1 MAMSMSPRDDGDAAR
16 GSVDLWAMAA
26 ELERQ
31 FAGYKQ
37 RFAQRTSTCDDD
49 DDGRQ
54 DVDVEDHDGD
64 GVSSGEEEEAR
75 DVDGGVRGRM
85 YEAYTRRRDERLRA
99 VWRARMERKEAE
111 VMALWARLQGGGGP
125 TAGLEAEDD
134 DGAAG
139 EVGNSVTHG
148 SMTFSCLRSPSRHVR
163 ALLVSFLRPVQL
175 QTRPC

>member
-1 MAMSMSPRDDGDAAR
+1 
-16 GSVDLWAMAA
+16 MAA

-37 RFAQRTSTCDDD
+37 RFAERTSTCDDID
-49 DDGRQ
+49 DDDARQ
-54 DVDVEDHDGD
+54 GIDAGDVEDHDGA

-163 ALLVSFLRPVQL
+163 ALLVSFLRLVQL